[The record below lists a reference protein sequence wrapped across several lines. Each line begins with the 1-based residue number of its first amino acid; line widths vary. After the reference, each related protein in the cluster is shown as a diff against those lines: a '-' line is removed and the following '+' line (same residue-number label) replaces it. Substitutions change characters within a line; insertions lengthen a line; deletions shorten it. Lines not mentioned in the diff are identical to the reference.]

1 MLNFKIKVNPLF
13 FAYLA
18 LLVAVDSTAYM
29 LIIILSAL
37 IHEGAHLYAMRLLK
51 IEVKAMEF
59 SPLGIRITPKHPMVY
74 KDEIFVAAAGPLINI
89 LIFGLLYGLSFVFK
103 LPYMLAQLAV
113 CCFILG
119 LGNLI
124 PVLPLDGGRIL
135 RGILY
140 VYAQKNAGRILLI
153 INTVLSMSLVFLGM
167 YVLARTGYNISVLLI
182 GIYLS
187 AGFAAVYKKGRKKC
201 LTKK

>member
-1 MLNFKIKVNPLF
+1 MNFKIKINPLF

-18 LLVAVDSTAYM
+18 FLVAVDSTAYM

-37 IHEGAHLYAMRLLK
+37 AHEGAHLMAMRILK
-51 IEVKAMEF
+51 IGVKELRF
-59 SPLGIRITPKHPMVY
+59 SPLGIRITPKYPMAY
-74 KDEIFVAAAGPLINI
+74 KDEIWVAAAGPLINI
-89 LIFGLLYGLSFVFK
+89 IVFAVLYGLSYIVN
-103 LPYMLAQLAV
+103 LPYMLSKVAV

-119 LGNLI
+119 FGNLI

-140 VYAQKNAGRILLI
+140 VYAQRNAERILMYVNI
-153 INTVLSMSLVFLGM
+153 FCSMCLMALGM
-167 YVLARTGYNISVLLI
+167 YILASTGYNMSVLLI

-187 AGFAAVYKKGRKKC
+187 AGFAAAFKGRKKC
-201 LTKK
+201 LKKK